1 MVKKFRTTSTGGE
14 PLEVVVTSDTITAY
28 HIKKRELTVIGKEKG
43 KPERDLEE
51 ALFREPA
58 MTIRKWDSKYSVD
71 FEAGFQRGSIS
82 GLSKKDVFE
91 HIKKIE
97 MYRGEDITG
106 KPFIE
111 WIGLSLDD
119 PKHKSALRE
128 FMGEKSRS
136 TRKLKRM
143 V

>member
-14 PLEVVVTSDTITAY
+14 PLDVVITPDTITAY
-28 HIKKRELTVIGKEKG
+28 HVKKRELTVIGKEKG
-43 KPERDLEE
+43 EPERELEE
-51 ALFREPA
+51 ALFRSPA

-71 FEAGFQRGSIS
+71 FEAGFQRGRIS
-82 GLSKKDVFE
+82 NLTKKQVFE
-91 HIKKIE
+91 HIKRIE

-111 WIGLSLDD
+111 WIGLSLDN
-119 PKHKSALRE
+119 PKHKSALKE

-136 TRKLKRM
+136 TRKLKK
-143 V
+143 VV